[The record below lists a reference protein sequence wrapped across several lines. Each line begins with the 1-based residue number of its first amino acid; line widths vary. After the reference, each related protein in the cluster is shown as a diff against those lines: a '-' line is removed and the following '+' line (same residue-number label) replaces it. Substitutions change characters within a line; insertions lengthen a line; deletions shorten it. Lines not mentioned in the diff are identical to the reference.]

1 MSRTACLDAIYNLA
15 KVDERV
21 VFIGSDLA
29 PNTLAKFKEEFPD
42 RFFMAGVQEQS
53 IVGMAAGLAMEGFIP
68 YVNTIAT
75 FITRRAYEQ
84 VVLDVCAHNLPVRL
98 IGNGGGLLYAPLGN
112 THTTGEDI
120 SIMRAI
126 PNMSVICCSDSEEMA
141 QFMPSTLTNL
151 APMYIRLGKD
161 TDAILERNQ
170 SYAPMQVLQWE
181 RGKADIL
188 YISTGVMT
196 NRVKIAAETIGIRYD
211 LLHIPS
217 IKPIDLG
224 ILEFCN
230 RVRLIVTAEEGIRN
244 GGLGSAILELMSD
257 NGIYTPMLR
266 LGLPDAFPHHYGEQD
281 DLLQTYGL
289 QPEQIA
295 HRVKEAYERL

>member
-1 MSRTACLDAIYNLA
+1 
-15 KVDERV
+15 
-21 VFIGSDLA
+21 
-29 PNTLAKFKEEFPD
+29 
-42 RFFMAGVQEQS
+42 
-53 IVGMAAGLAMEGFIP
+53 
-68 YVNTIAT
+68 
-75 FITRRAYEQ
+75 
-84 VVLDVCAHNLPVRL
+84 
-98 IGNGGGLLYAPLGN
+98 
-112 THTTGEDI
+112 
-120 SIMRAI
+120 
-126 PNMSVICCSDSEEMA
+126 
-141 QFMPSTLTNL
+141 MPSTLTNL